1 MRRFGYI
8 RVSATDQ
15 NADRQRI
22 ALAPFDIPSRNLFE
36 DKLSGKDFERP
47 AYIQMI
53 KNLRRGDLL
62 IVTSLDRLG
71 RNYAEVREQWR
82 CITREIGADIRV
94 LDMPL
99 LDTGHAKDLLG
110 SFIADLVLQVLS
122 FAAQLER
129 ENIRRRQA
137 EGIAAAKARG
147 VKWGREPLPLPDNFE
162 NLYRRWCCNSIST
175 AEIAALCNMSERS
188 FYKKTQLRRA
198 SDEIN
203 KSKQLR
209 RSRVKMSR

>member
-1 MRRFGYI
+1 MKTIGYI

-22 ALAPFDIPSRNLFE
+22 ALTPFNIAKGNLYV
-36 DKLSGKDFERP
+36 DKQSGKDFERP
-47 AYIQMI
+47 AYIRMI
-53 KNLRRGDLL
+53 KRLRCGDLL

-71 RNYAEVREQWR
+71 RDYAEVREQWR
-82 CITREIGADIRV
+82 QITSEIGADIRV

-99 LDTGHAKDLLG
+99 LDTAQSKDLLG

-129 ENIRRRQA
+129 DNIRRRQA

-147 VKWGREPLPLPDNFE
+147 AKWGRRPLQLPSNFSAV
-162 NLYRRWCCNSIST
+162 YRRWSTSKISA
-175 AEIAALCNMSERS
+175 AEAAALCDMSERS
-188 FYKKTQLRRA
+188 FYKKTKELRER
-198 SDEIN
+198 DNI
-203 KSKQLR
+203 KM
-209 RSRVKMSR
+209 RSMKH

>member
-1 MRRFGYI
+1 MRRFGYV

-15 NADRQRI
+15 NADRQCI
-22 ALAPFDIPSRNLFE
+22 ALAPFDIPPENLYVE
-36 DKLSGKDFERP
+36 KQSGKDFDRP
-47 AYIQMI
+47 AYLSMI
-53 KNLRRGDLL
+53 KRLRRGDLL

-82 CITREIGADIRV
+82 YITIEIGTDIRV

-147 VKWGREPLPLPDNFE
+147 VKWGKDPLPLPENFE
-162 NLYRRWCCNSIST
+162 ELYRRWCDGQLST
-175 AEIAALCNMSERS
+175 DEIAALCNMSERS
-188 FYKKTQLRRA
+188 FYKKTEERR
-198 SDEIN
+198 
-203 KSKQLR
+203 R
-209 RSRVKMSR
+209 RGETRR